1 MREEL
6 IYTEILHTLIQYNI
20 GGNINKELN
29 FVMCEQGLKREVT
42 VWPNDRKT
50 EFCYLITELFGIF
63 SRFFGKIL
71 GRNWLLHD
79 VDVVVDT
86 RQLAAPDLRLKMYR
100 WAMATTGAPVGVPG
114 NGPEDPAMSRWVNF
128 SGLSE
133 SMPCYNTK
141 HKWVFVLK
149 CKTVQNNKETSNTF
163 SASVHL
169 KLYYRPKIRLSREC
183 LFSRTACVIPLK
195 LIKFPYKNAF
205 Q

>member
-1 MREEL
+1 
-6 IYTEILHTLIQYNI
+6 
-20 GGNINKELN
+20 
-29 FVMCEQGLKREVT
+29 
-42 VWPNDRKT
+42 
-50 EFCYLITELFGIF
+50 
-63 SRFFGKIL
+63 
-71 GRNWLLHD
+71 
-79 VDVVVDT
+79 
-86 RQLAAPDLRLKMYR
+86 
-100 WAMATTGAPVGVPG
+100 
-114 NGPEDPAMSRWVNF
+114 MSRWVNF

-169 KLYYRPKIRLSREC
+169 KLYYRRKIRLSREC

-205 Q
+205 HEDAYRPLIDHISSYPMQAPPATNTHTPLQPCTPPSNHACPPATMHTPQQPCMPPSNHAWPPGNHAHPPATTHAPRQPRMPPPRGQTDTCKNITFANFVCGR